1 MNTYR
6 YTPEKIV
13 EEKLIFSIPLY
24 QRLFSWGEE
33 QVKGLLYDLKN
44 HFDPDLDNG
53 TPYYLGMLSCIKSG
67 NHYDLID
74 GQQRFTVMILLAI
87 VLRNY
92 YEKWN
97 GFLDGGKRLRFM
109 SRTKD
114 NEYLTAVINRQ
125 VEILDPNRKMEDG
138 KKIIFDFMASQ
149 FSSDDMRESFA
160 KSAYTRMSFF
170 FSELPLSYASNPASL
185 NKYFEA
191 MNAGGK
197 GLEQHEILKVKL
209 MQGEENKVHLTQIW
223 NAVCDL
229 NRPVIKRNE
238 KDLEEGYRSKYM
250 QAIELCRNHR
260 FNEAFELC
268 ESSYDT
274 EDNNEIGDIEAKQQD
289 FRQSFIETGER
300 SFITFPEFLMMVIDI
315 YLNLSGSYSF
325 YRKELLKIYESHPI
339 PDKQDFYNQ
348 LLFYRLLLDYY
359 IVYKEGDENTNK
371 YDIVFKEG
379 ASAEA
384 LKQYQSMLYVSQSPF
399 YNWLKPVLERLHN
412 ETVRDTDE
420 LLLWIKEIDNSLHP
434 LPRDVNEMTYDNGID
449 RYWFWRLD
457 YYLWERKEDYFKT
470 EEEKQIVEE
479 YVFRANRSIEH
490 LHPQHQENN
499 DIWGDDDIHSFGNL
513 AMISQSFNSQQ
524 SDDPVTVKF
533 ARIKDQA
540 HNHTLQSIKM
550 YLMYLDAEKSPL
562 GWKVDIKN
570 KHQDKMYDLLK
581 KSYPDV
587 SCSKNRNMLSMQ
599 KYIFNTDHYK
609 GVAFT
614 GPYREALSLDWFIS
628 HYPIK

>member
-138 KKIIFDFMASQ
+138 KKIIFDFMVSQ

-289 FRQSFIETGER
+289 FRQSFIETGEQ

-325 YRKELLKIYESHPI
+325 YRKELLKIYEAHPI

-434 LPRDVNEMTYDNGID
+434 LPRDVNEMTYDKGID

-587 SCSKNRNMLSMQ
+587 SCSKNRNML
-599 KYIFNTDHYK
+599 
-609 GVAFT
+609 
-614 GPYREALSLDWFIS
+614 
-628 HYPIK
+628 

>member
-1 MNTYR
+1 MKTYR

-138 KKIIFDFMASQ
+138 KKIIFDFMVSQ

-209 MQGEENKVHLTQIW
+209 MQSEENKVHLTQIW

-399 YNWLKPVLERLHN
+399 YNWLKHVLERRHN
-412 ETVRDTDE
+412 EMVRDTDE

-434 LPRDVNEMTYDNGID
+434 LPRNVNEMTYDNGID

-499 DIWGDDDIHSFGNL
+499 DIWDDDDIHSFGNL

-524 SDDPVTVKF
+524 SDDPVMVKF

-587 SCSKNRNMLSMQ
+587 SCSKNRNML
-599 KYIFNTDHYK
+599 
-609 GVAFT
+609 
-614 GPYREALSLDWFIS
+614 
-628 HYPIK
+628 

>member
-138 KKIIFDFMASQ
+138 KKIIFDFMVSQ

-160 KSAYTRMSFF
+160 KSAYTLMSFF

-325 YRKELLKIYESHPI
+325 YRKELLKIYEAHPI

-434 LPRDVNEMTYDNGID
+434 LPRDVNEMTYDKGID

-587 SCSKNRNMLSMQ
+587 SCSKNRNML
-599 KYIFNTDHYK
+599 
-609 GVAFT
+609 
-614 GPYREALSLDWFIS
+614 
-628 HYPIK
+628 

>member
-6 YTPEKIV
+6 YTPKKIV
-13 EEKLIFSIPLY
+13 EEKLYFTIPLY

-44 HFDPDLDNG
+44 HFDQNINND

-67 NHYDLID
+67 NRYDLID
-74 GQQRFTVMILLAI
+74 GQQRFTVMTLLAI

-92 YEKWN
+92 YKEWN
-97 GFLDGGKRLRFM
+97 FFLDDGKRLRFI

-114 NEYLTAVINRQ
+114 NEYLTALIQ
-125 VEILDPNRKMEDG
+125 GLAESFDPNRKMEEG
-138 KKIIFDFMASQ
+138 KKVIFNFMASQ
-149 FSSDDMRESFA
+149 FSSDDMRETFA
-160 KSAYTRMSFF
+160 KNVYNRLSFF
-170 FSELPLSYASNPASL
+170 FSALPLSYANNPASL

-209 MQGEENKVHLTQIW
+209 IQGEENKVLLTQIW
-223 NAVCDL
+223 NAVCDF
-229 NRPVIKRNE
+229 NRPVIKRDEN
-238 KDLEEGYRSKYM
+238 DQEENYRSKYM
-250 QAIELCRNHR
+250 QAIDLCRNNR
-260 FNEAFELC
+260 FNEAFDLC

-289 FRQSFIETGER
+289 FKQSFTETIER

-325 YRKELLKIYESHPI
+325 YRNELLKIYDSHYI
-339 PDKQDFYNQ
+339 PDKKDFYNQ

-359 IVYKEGDENTNK
+359 IVYKEGDESANK
-371 YDIVFKEG
+371 YDILFKEG
-379 ASAEA
+379 SSAEA

-399 YNWLKPVLERLHN
+399 YNWLKPILERLHN
-412 ETVRDTDE
+412 ETVRDTSE

-434 LPRDVNEMTYDNGID
+434 LPKDVNEMTYNNGID

-470 EEEKQIVEE
+470 EEERQIVEE

-499 DIWGDDDIHSFGNL
+499 NVWDKDDIHSFGNL

-533 ARIKDQA
+533 ARIKDQV
-540 HNHTLQSIKM
+540 HNHALQSIKM

-562 GWKVDIKN
+562 GWNVDIKN
-570 KHQDKMYDLLK
+570 KHQAKTYDLLK
-581 KSYPDV
+581 ESY
-587 SCSKNRNMLSMQ
+587 SEG
-599 KYIFNTDHYK
+599 I
-609 GVAFT
+609 
-614 GPYREALSLDWFIS
+614 
-628 HYPIK
+628 

>member
-138 KKIIFDFMASQ
+138 KKIIFDFMVSQ

-260 FNEAFELC
+260 FNEAFELY

-325 YRKELLKIYESHPI
+325 YRKELLKIYEAHPI

-434 LPRDVNEMTYDNGID
+434 LPRDVNEMTYDKGID
-449 RYWFWRLD
+449 RYWFWSLD

-587 SCSKNRNMLSMQ
+587 SCSKNRNML
-599 KYIFNTDHYK
+599 
-609 GVAFT
+609 
-614 GPYREALSLDWFIS
+614 
-628 HYPIK
+628 

>member
-13 EEKLIFSIPLY
+13 EEKLYFSIPLY
-24 QRLFSWGEE
+24 QRLFSWGGE

-53 TPYYLGMLSCIKSG
+53 TPYYLGMLSCIKTG

-74 GQQRFTVMILLAI
+74 GQQRFTVMTLLAI

-92 YEKWN
+92 YEEWN
-97 GFLDGGKRLRFM
+97 GFLDEGKRLRFI

-114 NEYLTAVINRQ
+114 NEYIIAVINRQ
-125 VEILDPNRKMEDG
+125 VEVLDPNRKMEEG
-138 KKIIFDFMASQ
+138 KKIIFDFMVSQ
-149 FSSDDMRESFA
+149 FSSDDMREAFA
-160 KSAYTRMSFF
+160 KSVYNRMSFF

-197 GLEQHEILKVKL
+197 GLEQHEILKVRL

-229 NRPVIKRNE
+229 NRPIIKRNE
-238 KDLEEGYRSKYM
+238 KDLEEDYRSKYM
-250 QAIELCRNHR
+250 QAIELCRNQR
-260 FNEAFELC
+260 FYEAFELC
-268 ESSYDT
+268 EISYDT

-289 FRQSFIETGER
+289 FRQSFTETGER

-359 IVYKEGDENTNK
+359 IVYKEGDETTNK

-412 ETVRDTDE
+412 ETARDTNE

-434 LPRDVNEMTYDNGID
+434 LPSDVNEMTYDNGID

-457 YYLWERKEDYFKT
+457 YYLWERKEEYFKT

-479 YVFRANRSIEH
+479 YVFRANRSFEH

-499 DIWGDDDIHSFGNL
+499 DVWKDDDIHSFGNL

-524 SDDPVTVKF
+524 SDDSVTVKF

-540 HNHTLQSIKM
+540 HNHTLQSVKM
-550 YLMYLDAEKSPL
+550 YLMYLEAEKSPL

-570 KHQDKMYDLLK
+570 IHQDKMYDLLK
-581 KSYPDV
+581 KSY
-587 SCSKNRNMLSMQ
+587 SKV
-599 KYIFNTDHYK
+599 F
-609 GVAFT
+609 
-614 GPYREALSLDWFIS
+614 
-628 HYPIK
+628 

>member
-13 EEKLIFSIPLY
+13 EEKLIFSIPIY

-138 KKIIFDFMASQ
+138 KKIIFDFMVSQ

-587 SCSKNRNMLSMQ
+587 SCSKNRNML
-599 KYIFNTDHYK
+599 
-609 GVAFT
+609 
-614 GPYREALSLDWFIS
+614 
-628 HYPIK
+628 

>member
-13 EEKLIFSIPLY
+13 EEKLYFSIPLY

-33 QVKGLLYDLKN
+33 QVKGLLHDLKA
-44 HFDPDLDNG
+44 HFEPTRDDG

-74 GQQRFTVMILLAI
+74 GQQRFTVMTLLAI

-92 YEKWN
+92 YKEWS
-97 GFLDGGKRLRFM
+97 GFLDDSKRLKFI

-114 NEYLTAVINRQ
+114 NEYLAAKINGQ
-125 VEILDPNRKMEDG
+125 SEVFDPNKKMEEG
-138 KKIIFDFMASQ
+138 QIVISDFMVSQ
-149 FSSDDMRESFA
+149 FPSNDMREAFA
-160 KSAYTRMSFF
+160 KSVYERMSFF
-170 FSELPLSYASNPASL
+170 FSELPVSYANNPASL

-197 GLEQHEILKVKL
+197 GLEQHEILKVRL
-209 MQGEENKVHLTQIW
+209 MQGEDNKEHLTRIW

-229 NRPVIKRNE
+229 NRPVIKRDE
-238 KDLEEGYRSKYM
+238 RDMEEDYRAKYEH
-250 QAIELCRNHR
+250 AIDLCRNSKY
-260 FNEAFELC
+260 NEAFSLC
-268 ESSYDT
+268 ESSYDS
-274 EDNNEIGDIEAKQQD
+274 EDKNEIGNIEAQQQD
-289 FRQSFIETGER
+289 FKQSFTETGER

-315 YLNLSGSYSF
+315 YMNLSGSYSF
-325 YRKELLKIYESHPI
+325 YRNELLKIYNSHFI
-339 PDKQDFYNQ
+339 SDKQDFYNQ

-359 IVYKEGDENTNK
+359 IVYKEGDETANK
-371 YDIVFKEG
+371 YDIVFKKG
-379 ASAEA
+379 SSAEA
-384 LKQYQSMLYVSQSPF
+384 LKQYQSMLYVSQTPF

-412 ETVRDTDE
+412 EPVQDTDN
-420 LLLWIKEIDNSLHP
+420 LLLWIKEIDNSLHI
-434 LPRDVNEMTYDNGID
+434 LPADVNEMTYDKGID

-457 YYLWERKEDYFKT
+457 YYLWERKEEYFDS
-470 EEEKQIVEE
+470 EEERQIVDE

-499 DIWGDDDIHSFGNL
+499 DVWDDEDIHSFGNL

-533 ARIKDQA
+533 ARIMDQA
-540 HNHTLQSIKM
+540 HNHALQSIKM
-550 YLMYLDAEKSPL
+550 YLMYLNAEKSPS

-570 KHQDKMYDLLK
+570 DHQFKMYELLK
-581 KSYPDV
+581 KSFD
-587 SCSKNRNMLSMQ
+587 
-599 KYIFNTDHYK
+599 I
-609 GVAFT
+609 
-614 GPYREALSLDWFIS
+614 E
-628 HYPIK
+628 

>member
-114 NEYLTAVINRQ
+114 NEYQTAVINRQ

-138 KKIIFDFMASQ
+138 KKIIFDFMVSQ

-325 YRKELLKIYESHPI
+325 YRKELLKIYEAHPI

-434 LPRDVNEMTYDNGID
+434 LPRDVNEMTYDKGID

-587 SCSKNRNMLSMQ
+587 SCSKNRNML
-599 KYIFNTDHYK
+599 
-609 GVAFT
+609 
-614 GPYREALSLDWFIS
+614 
-628 HYPIK
+628 

>member
-138 KKIIFDFMASQ
+138 KKIIFDFMVSQ

-300 SFITFPEFLMMVIDI
+300 SFITFPEFLIMVIDI

-587 SCSKNRNMLSMQ
+587 SCSKNRNML
-599 KYIFNTDHYK
+599 
-609 GVAFT
+609 
-614 GPYREALSLDWFIS
+614 
-628 HYPIK
+628 

>member
-97 GFLDGGKRLRFM
+97 GFLDSGKRLRFM

-138 KKIIFDFMASQ
+138 KKIIFDFMVSQ

-562 GWKVDIKN
+562 GWKVDIKIN
-570 KHQDKMYDLLK
+570 
-581 KSYPDV
+581 
-587 SCSKNRNMLSMQ
+587 
-599 KYIFNTDHYK
+599 
-609 GVAFT
+609 
-614 GPYREALSLDWFIS
+614 
-628 HYPIK
+628 IKIRCMTY

>member
-138 KKIIFDFMASQ
+138 KKIIFDFMVSQ

-325 YRKELLKIYESHPI
+325 YRKELLKIYEAHPI

-434 LPRDVNEMTYDNGID
+434 LPRDVNEMTYDKGID
-449 RYWFWRLD
+449 RYWFWSLD

-587 SCSKNRNMLSMQ
+587 SCSKNRNML
-599 KYIFNTDHYK
+599 
-609 GVAFT
+609 
-614 GPYREALSLDWFIS
+614 
-628 HYPIK
+628 

>member
-138 KKIIFDFMASQ
+138 KKIIFDFMVSQ

-449 RYWFWRLD
+449 RYWFWRLE

-587 SCSKNRNMLSMQ
+587 SCSKNRNML
-599 KYIFNTDHYK
+599 
-609 GVAFT
+609 
-614 GPYREALSLDWFIS
+614 
-628 HYPIK
+628 

>member
-125 VEILDPNRKMEDG
+125 VEFLDPNRKMEDG

-587 SCSKNRNMLSMQ
+587 SCSKNRNML
-599 KYIFNTDHYK
+599 
-609 GVAFT
+609 
-614 GPYREALSLDWFIS
+614 
-628 HYPIK
+628 

>member
-138 KKIIFDFMASQ
+138 KKIIFDFMVSQ

-513 AMISQSFNSQQ
+513 AMISESFNSQQ

-587 SCSKNRNMLSMQ
+587 SCSKNRNML
-599 KYIFNTDHYK
+599 
-609 GVAFT
+609 
-614 GPYREALSLDWFIS
+614 
-628 HYPIK
+628 

>member
-138 KKIIFDFMASQ
+138 KKIIFDFMVSQ

-499 DIWGDDDIHSFGNL
+499 DIWDDDDIHSFGNL

-587 SCSKNRNMLSMQ
+587 SCSKNRNML
-599 KYIFNTDHYK
+599 
-609 GVAFT
+609 
-614 GPYREALSLDWFIS
+614 
-628 HYPIK
+628 

>member
-125 VEILDPNRKMEDG
+125 VEILDPNRKMENG
-138 KKIIFDFMASQ
+138 KKIIFDFMVSQ

-587 SCSKNRNMLSMQ
+587 SCSKNRNML
-599 KYIFNTDHYK
+599 
-609 GVAFT
+609 
-614 GPYREALSLDWFIS
+614 
-628 HYPIK
+628 

>member
-138 KKIIFDFMASQ
+138 KKIIFDFMVSQ

-209 MQGEENKVHLTQIW
+209 MRGEENKVHLTQIW

-420 LLLWIKEIDNSLHP
+420 LLLWIKEIDNSFHP

-499 DIWGDDDIHSFGNL
+499 DIWSDDDIHSFGNL

-587 SCSKNRNMLSMQ
+587 SCSKHRNML
-599 KYIFNTDHYK
+599 
-609 GVAFT
+609 
-614 GPYREALSLDWFIS
+614 
-628 HYPIK
+628 

>member
-138 KKIIFDFMASQ
+138 KKIIFDFMVSQ

-209 MQGEENKVHLTQIW
+209 MRGEENKVHLTQIW

-457 YYLWERKEDYFKT
+457 YYLWERKEDFFKT

-499 DIWGDDDIHSFGNL
+499 DIWSDDDIHSFGNL

-587 SCSKNRNMLSMQ
+587 SCSKHRNML
-599 KYIFNTDHYK
+599 
-609 GVAFT
+609 
-614 GPYREALSLDWFIS
+614 
-628 HYPIK
+628 

>member
-6 YTPEKIV
+6 YTPKKIV

-138 KKIIFDFMASQ
+138 KKIIFDFMVSQ

-325 YRKELLKIYESHPI
+325 YRKELLKIYEAHPI

-434 LPRDVNEMTYDNGID
+434 LPRDVNEMTYDKGID

-587 SCSKNRNMLSMQ
+587 SCSKNRNML
-599 KYIFNTDHYK
+599 
-609 GVAFT
+609 
-614 GPYREALSLDWFIS
+614 
-628 HYPIK
+628 

>member
-125 VEILDPNRKMEDG
+125 VEFLDPNRKMEDG
-138 KKIIFDFMASQ
+138 KKIIFDFMVSQ

-581 KSYPDV
+581 KSYPDI
-587 SCSKNRNMLSMQ
+587 SCSKNRNM
-599 KYIFNTDHYK
+599 F
-609 GVAFT
+609 
-614 GPYREALSLDWFIS
+614 
-628 HYPIK
+628 

>member
-33 QVKGLLYDLKN
+33 QVKDLLYDLKN

-138 KKIIFDFMASQ
+138 KKIIFDFMVSQ

-209 MQGEENKVHLTQIW
+209 MRGEENKVHLTQIW

-499 DIWGDDDIHSFGNL
+499 DIWGYDDIHSVGNL

-533 ARIKDQA
+533 ARIKDQT

-587 SCSKNRNMLSMQ
+587 SCSKNRNML
-599 KYIFNTDHYK
+599 
-609 GVAFT
+609 
-614 GPYREALSLDWFIS
+614 
-628 HYPIK
+628 

>member
-138 KKIIFDFMASQ
+138 KKIIFDFMVSQ

-325 YRKELLKIYESHPI
+325 YRKELLKIYEAHPI

-434 LPRDVNEMTYDNGID
+434 LPRDVNEMTYDKGID
-449 RYWFWRLD
+449 RYWFWSLD

-550 YLMYLDAEKSPL
+550 YLMYLDVTIAL
-562 GWKVDIKN
+562 
-570 KHQDKMYDLLK
+570 
-581 KSYPDV
+581 
-587 SCSKNRNMLSMQ
+587 
-599 KYIFNTDHYK
+599 
-609 GVAFT
+609 
-614 GPYREALSLDWFIS
+614 YRYHA
-628 HYPIK
+628 

>member
-138 KKIIFDFMASQ
+138 KKIIFDFMVSQ
-149 FSSDDMRESFA
+149 FSSDEMRESFA

-260 FNEAFELC
+260 FNDAFELC

-533 ARIKDQA
+533 ARIKDQT

-587 SCSKNRNMLSMQ
+587 SCSKNRNML
-599 KYIFNTDHYK
+599 
-609 GVAFT
+609 
-614 GPYREALSLDWFIS
+614 
-628 HYPIK
+628 

>member
-138 KKIIFDFMASQ
+138 KKIIFDFMVSQ

-289 FRQSFIETGER
+289 FRQPFIETGER

-325 YRKELLKIYESHPI
+325 YRKELLKIYEAHPI

-434 LPRDVNEMTYDNGID
+434 LPRDVNEMTYDKGID

-587 SCSKNRNMLSMQ
+587 SCSKNRNML
-599 KYIFNTDHYK
+599 
-609 GVAFT
+609 
-614 GPYREALSLDWFIS
+614 
-628 HYPIK
+628 

>member
-138 KKIIFDFMASQ
+138 KKIIFDFMVSQ

-229 NRPVIKRNE
+229 NRPVIKRDE

-325 YRKELLKIYESHPI
+325 YRKELLKIYEAHPI

-434 LPRDVNEMTYDNGID
+434 LPRDVNEMTYDKGID

-490 LHPQHQENN
+490 LHPQYQENN

-587 SCSKNRNMLSMQ
+587 SCSKNRNML
-599 KYIFNTDHYK
+599 
-609 GVAFT
+609 
-614 GPYREALSLDWFIS
+614 
-628 HYPIK
+628 

>member
-138 KKIIFDFMASQ
+138 KKIIFDFMVSQ

-209 MQGEENKVHLTQIW
+209 MRGEENKVHLTQIW

-359 IVYKEGDENTNK
+359 IVYKKGDENTNK

-412 ETVRDTDE
+412 KTVRDTDE

-499 DIWGDDDIHSFGNL
+499 DIWSDDDIHSFGNL

-587 SCSKNRNMLSMQ
+587 SCSKHRNML
-599 KYIFNTDHYK
+599 
-609 GVAFT
+609 
-614 GPYREALSLDWFIS
+614 
-628 HYPIK
+628 